1 MIYQSPQALRTALE
15 HRLLVTSTESGIS
28 LDRLRRRVMF
38 ERIIARI
45 QAAEPG
51 RWVLKG
57 GMALEV
63 RLRDD
68 ARLTKDVDLG
78 LRDDVDAAPDLH
90 ERLIDILTGTLDQD
104 FFVFT
109 VGPPQRLRDDGGGFP
124 TWRIKVDAKLA
135 DKPFGRIQL
144 DISPRAHELG
154 ATDTLAIPNSLEFA
168 GIPGVQVETIDVD
181 RHAAEKFHGML
192 RDFGERENSRVRD
205 LLDLVILL
213 EHDLLTPA
221 KIAAAVRTV
230 WLERDRSE
238 PPKELPPLPH
248 SWPDRYERIAIDH
261 DTDVR
266 SYQAAADRVAQLWTQ
281 MFSDEDPR

>member
-15 HRLLVTSTESGIS
+15 HRLLAISTESGIS
-28 LDRLRRRVMF
+28 LDRLRRRVLF

-45 QAAEPG
+45 QSAEPG

-63 RLRDD
+63 RLRDN

-78 LRDDVDAAPDLH
+78 LRDNVDTVPDLH
-90 ERLIDILTGTLDQD
+90 ERLIDILATALDQD
-104 FFVFT
+104 FVVFT
-109 VGPPQRLRDDGGGFP
+109 LSPPQRLRDDGAGFP
-124 TWRIKVDAKLA
+124 TWRAKVDAKLA

-144 DISPRAHELG
+144 DISPRTHELH
-154 ATDTLAIPNSLEFA
+154 ATDTLAVPNSLDFA
-168 GIPGVQVETIDVD
+168 GIPSVNVEAIDIH

-221 KIAAAVRTV
+221 KTATAVRTV

-238 PPKELPPLPH
+238 PPKELPPLPE
-248 SWPDRYERIAIDH
+248 SWPDRYERIAIDQGI
-261 DTDVR
+261 DVQ
-266 SYQAAADRVAQLWTQ
+266 SYPAAAARVAQLWTQ
-281 MFSDEDPR
+281 MFADEDPR

>member
-15 HRLLVTSTESGIS
+15 HRLLLTSTQTGIS

-78 LRDDVDAAPDLH
+78 LRDDVDTATDLH
-90 ERLIDILTGTLDQD
+90 ERLIDILATTLDQD

-109 VGPPQRLRDDGGGFP
+109 VSPPQRLHDDGGGFP
-124 TWRIKVDAKLA
+124 TWRAKVDAKLA
-135 DKPFGRIQL
+135 DKHFGRIQL
-144 DISPRAHELG
+144 DISPRAHELR
-154 ATDTLAIPNSLEFA
+154 ATDTLAVPNSLDFA
-168 GIPGVQVETIDVD
+168 GIPSVQVEAIDVH

-205 LLDLVILL
+205 LLDLVILV

-221 KIAAAVRTV
+221 RTAAAVRTV

-238 PPKELPPLPH
+238 PPTEIPPLPD
-248 SWPDRYERIAIDH
+248 SWPNRYERIAIDH
-261 DTDVR
+261 DIDAQA
-266 SYQAAADRVAQLWTQ
+266 YPAAAARVTHLWNQ
-281 MFSDEDPR
+281 MFPGEKPR